1 MRTGERKIFFIQIL
15 SLIILLFNS
24 IMHEFLSEFGII
36 IFLMILLTLLAI
48 TCSIPRDN
56 LFTGKQ
62 SMKLC
67 LFYSIAFL
75 ILKYSLGLITGFY
88 NNPYSLKFLD
98 IVKNVVPVLIIIVLE
113 EFCRFTINQR
123 SGRNRF
129 ILVANILLFTFVD
142 FALKN
147 SFVDIRSL
155 EPFLQLFTTTFM
167 QCLFMNIGL
176 TVISY
181 KHGLKTALIYSC
193 IFKLYGYIIPI
204 IPGFSKYVETVVDML
219 IPIIIMVLLHIGVP
233 DIFKKN
239 KKNKEDIRNKHIVTK
254 IIGVILFV
262 LVIAMVSLNSNIF
275 RFWVCVVGSGS
286 MDPTIKIGDLIVVD
300 KSYSKRYNELNN
312 GDVIVFN
319 ISGKYYTHRIIEVIE
334 NNGEKSF
341 ITKGDREGQAIDDWL
356 VTKNEIVGKTEFK
369 FSYLGL
375 PSIWLRDLVKEK

>member
-1 MRTGERKIFFIQIL
+1 MFI
-15 SLIILLFNS
+15 LFNCLSS
-24 IMHEFLSEFGII
+24 IK
-36 IFLMILLTLLAI
+36 
-48 TCSIPRDN
+48 IP
-56 LFTGKQ
+56 
-62 SMKLC
+62 
-67 LFYSIAFL
+67 
-75 ILKYSLGLITGFY
+75 LGLITGFY
-88 NNPYSLKFLD
+88 NNPYSLKFFD
-98 IVKNVVPVLIIIVLE
+98 IVKNVVPVLVIIVLE

-142 FALKN
+142 FAIRN

-155 EPFLQLFTTTFM
+155 EPFLKLFTTTFM

-193 IFKLYGYIIPI
+193 IFNLYGYVIPI

-219 IPIIIMVLLHIGVP
+219 IPIIIMLLLHIGVP

-254 IIGVILFV
+254 ITGVVLFII
-262 LVIAMVSLNSNIF
+262 VIAMVCLNSNIF

-300 KSYSKRYNELNN
+300 KSYSTRYNELNN

-341 ITKGDREGQAIDDWL
+341 ITKGDRDGQAVDDWL
-356 VTKNEIVGKTEFK
+356 VTKNEIVGKTDFK